1 MNSRPE
7 RHDYIDLVPDGTGVR
22 FRVKVTPRAAR
33 KGFSG
38 GRGGIVQ
45 IKLNEPPLEGK
56 ANKGLIK
63 FLSSSFRVPKSG
75 VDIISGE
82 RGRNKLI
89 RLEGITA
96 SGAADVFAGL
106 LPATSVKLKR

>member
-1 MNSRPE
+1 MSSGPDRY
-7 RHDYIDLVPDGTGVR
+7 DYIDLIPDETGVR

-33 KGFSG
+33 KEFSG
-38 GRGGIVQ
+38 GRGGIAK

-56 ANKGLIK
+56 ANKGMIK
-63 FLSSSFRVPKSG
+63 FLSSSFRVPKSA
-75 VDIISGE
+75 VDILSGE

-96 SGAADVFAGL
+96 SRAADIFAGL